1 MSAHRSR
8 GASLRKARHT
18 GTTNQVQGTPDARA
32 RQKNTPRTHTHTRVP
47 SLPFRLPLCPPG
59 SPVVIVVVVSSP
71 TPLRVSICSPQ
82 NHTHAHTRTHES
94 IRHHTTPFPA
104 SRRQKSLLPSP
115 PWPLLKH
122 PRGDGSPSRP
132 LARQRD
138 RGCGW
143 VRGWD
148 SSGGGRGCCSSPSL
162 PRPSPSPS
170 PWKPPRATLIR
181 STGTRSSL
189 PPSSAAWPRSRSHG
203 WLVLCVVVVPSAL
216 KWGTL
221 ALRSGAWGHYDR
233 SPVMPCAML

>member
-18 GTTNQVQGTPDARA
+18 PAPRTKSKA
-32 RQKNTPRTHTHTRVP
+32 RQAKEHAEHAHPHASPFPFP
-47 SLPFRLPLCPPG
+47 SRLPARL
-59 SPVVIVVVVSSP
+59 PVVIVVVVASP

-82 NHTHAHTRTHES
+82 TTRTHTHGRTHES

-115 PWPLLKH
+115 PWPPLKH

>member
-1 MSAHRSR
+1 VGRVYARQDTPAPPTKS
-8 GASLRKARHT
+8 KAR
-18 GTTNQVQGTPDARA
+18 QGQAKEHAEHAHPHAS
-32 RQKNTPRTHTHTRVP
+32 PFPFP
-47 SLPFRLPLCPPG
+47 SRLPARL
-59 SPVVIVVVVSSP
+59 PVVIVVVVASP

-82 NHTHAHTRTHES
+82 TTRTHTHGRTHES

-115 PWPLLKH
+115 PWPPLKH

-189 PPSSAAWPRSRSHG
+189 PGSLLRCLASLSLPLPRVAGALCRRSPICSEMGHFG
-203 WLVLCVVVVPSAL
+203 SEV
-216 KWGTL
+216 K
-221 ALRSGAWGHYDR
+221 AWGHYDR
-233 SPVMPCAML
+233 GPVTPGAML